1 LAYVDT
7 SAIIARYMPK
17 DPMHKIS
24 QEFFSK
30 KDNTLYITPLSL
42 TELHSV
48 LSRMTEQISLPKEVK
63 IDFPV
68 AVSTLVSFAIKHC
81 NLAIAQIPYTVL
93 AKIGELT
100 VRAPI
105 EEAMSYFLAARLKL
119 RSLDLL
125 HIALCWVLKMQ
136 QSVDLFVT
144 IDDEIASKREVIR
157 EETGVIVKHLKE
169 MIR

>member
-7 SAIIARYMPK
+7 SAIISRYMPK

-30 KDNTLYITPLSL
+30 KGYALYITPLSL

-48 LSRMTEQISLPKEVK
+48 FSRMLEQILLPKEVK
-63 IDFPV
+63 VDLPV
-68 AVSTLVSFAIKHC
+68 TVSTLANFAIKHC
-81 NLAIAQIPYTVL
+81 NLTVASIPYTVL
-93 AKIGELT
+93 AEIGDLT

-105 EEAMSYFLAARLKL
+105 EQAMSYLLAGTLKL

-136 QSVDLFVT
+136 QRVDLFVT
-144 IDDEIASKREVIR
+144 IDDEIDSKREIIR
-157 EETGVIVKHLKE
+157 EETGVKVKHLKE
-169 MIR
+169 MVK

>member
-7 SAIIARYMPK
+7 SVVISRYMPK
-17 DPMHKIS
+17 DPMNRIS

-30 KDNTLYITPLSL
+30 DRTSYITPLTL

-48 LSRMTEQISLPKEVK
+48 FSRTMEQIHLPENVR
-63 IDFPV
+63 IDLPL
-68 AVSTLVSFAIKHC
+68 AVSTLVSLTIKHC
-81 NLAIAQIPYTVL
+81 NLTIASVPYTVL
-93 AKIGELT
+93 AEIGGLS

-105 EEAMSYFLAARLKL
+105 EQAISYFLAGKLKL

-136 QSVDLFVT
+136 QRVDLFVT
-144 IDDEIASKREVIR
+144 ADDEITSKKEIIQK
-157 EETGVIVKHLKE
+157 ETGVRVKHLKD
-169 MIR
+169 MV